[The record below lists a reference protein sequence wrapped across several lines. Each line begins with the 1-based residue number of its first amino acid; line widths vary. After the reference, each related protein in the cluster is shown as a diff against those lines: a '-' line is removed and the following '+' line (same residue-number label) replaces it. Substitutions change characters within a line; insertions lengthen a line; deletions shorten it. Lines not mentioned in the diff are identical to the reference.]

1 MIEKKLGEGR
11 TIPYELDGNVLSFN
25 DGELM
30 INLEK
35 REMDFPRQL
44 DICQDEY
51 GGLCM
56 GLARKYVA
64 QVEIPARRY
73 EEVPSENGSE
83 EEPMMDRRPLPFDP
97 QLVTITLW
105 DMEE

>member
-1 MIEKKLGEGR
+1 MTEIRLGDGP
-11 TIPYELDGNVLSFN
+11 TVQYELMGNTLSFN

-35 REMDFPRQL
+35 REKDFPRQI
-44 DICQDEY
+44 DICEDEY

-64 QVEIPARRY
+64 QVDIPARRY
-73 EEVPSENGSE
+73 DYINNGQRENG
-83 EEPMMDRRPLPFDP
+83 EPIIERVAIPFDP
-97 QLVTITLW
+97 QRVAITLW

>member
-1 MIEKKLGEGR
+1 MIEKRLGSGP
-11 TIPYELDGNVLSFN
+11 TVQYELMGKTLSFN

-30 INLEK
+30 INLAK
-35 REMDFPRQL
+35 REKDFPLQI
-44 DICQDEY
+44 DICEDEY
-51 GGLCM
+51 GDLYM

-64 QVEIPARRY
+64 QVDIPARRY
-73 EEVPSENGSE
+73 EYVDKGVNAEG
-83 EEPMMDRRPLPFDP
+83 EPVTEQVALPFDP